1 MLLCYLVYEL
11 QILERD
17 QHSRKS
23 SNSPVY
29 DHMIIELAIA
39 ENSYSS
45 IRFEVKAVY
54 NLFPI
59 QAKINFCFYRAKQQY
74 LGGFRNK
81 HMYISIALIPIVRH
95 VIWKILNTAGVRAQL

>member
-1 MLLCYLVYEL
+1 
-11 QILERD
+11 
-17 QHSRKS
+17 
-23 SNSPVY
+23 
-29 DHMIIELAIA
+29 MIIKLAIA

-59 QAKINFCFYRAKQQY
+59 QAKINFYFYRAKQQY
-74 LGGFRNK
+74 LGGFRYK